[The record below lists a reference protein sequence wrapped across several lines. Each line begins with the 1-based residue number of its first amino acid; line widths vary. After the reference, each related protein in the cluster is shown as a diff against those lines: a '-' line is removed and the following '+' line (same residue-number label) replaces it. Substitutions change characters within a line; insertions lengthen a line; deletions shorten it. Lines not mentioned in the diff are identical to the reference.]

1 MAVFRRLDA
10 EKWRKWKFYPGAMF
24 FLVPRLL
31 ILVILAI
38 ILLILLTI
46 FLIGHDKTKP
56 MSGCRRWIVRRIYI
70 IWAHA
75 FSLLAFWTCIN
86 YKFISEED
94 VNYYQ
99 EYLGTKEEQAA
110 EQAKPESD
118 GENG

>member
-46 FLIGHDKTKP
+46 FLLGHDKTKP
-56 MSGCRRWIVRRIYI
+56 MSGFRRWIVRRIYI

-75 FSLLAFWTCIN
+75 FSILAFWTCKN
-86 YKFISEED
+86 YKYISEKD

-110 EQAKPESD
+110 EQAKPEAD